1 MQHFKADPLGLVAQF
16 GHEIEITL
24 QHQSI
29 HLGGLEILIYSTSFT
44 KFHILTVSFL
54 K

>member
-1 MQHFKADPLGLVAQF
+1 MQNSKADTLGLVAQF
-16 GHEIEITL
+16 GHDIEIPL

-29 HLGGLEILIYSTSFT
+29 HLRGLEILIYSTSFT